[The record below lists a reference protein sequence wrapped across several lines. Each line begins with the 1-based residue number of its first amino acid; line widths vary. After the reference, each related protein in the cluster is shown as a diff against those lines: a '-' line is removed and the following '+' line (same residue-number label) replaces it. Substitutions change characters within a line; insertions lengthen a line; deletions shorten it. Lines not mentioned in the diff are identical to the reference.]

1 MEARPESLVKDWKAG
16 TFHCAY
22 YFIGEQAF
30 AAQAAAQLKAI
41 LNPDTFNFAQFSGDV
56 DPQAEAIVAEALTS
70 PAFGP
75 RRLIIVDNPKI
86 PAKARAEFARYLE
99 SPLETSTIVFFSDE
113 KKIDPK
119 DALAR
124 AVGRCGAVC
133 LIKPLREDEAQKR
146 LQEEAKKSGK
156 TLAPQAALL
165 LVQEIGTD
173 WTILRQELEKA
184 LLFAGASPNIE
195 REHVLQCLGYQKSA
209 DPFAL
214 PRLIQ
219 SRSLKESLSYLKKM
233 FEAGKPDEQAFRA
246 LNQITAAVAKQYRA
260 KLLVKAGTPR
270 DVLFRTLRLNDYY
283 DGNYLTELGRH
294 KESRLVSDLERCLQ
308 TDVSLKSKAW
318 LNPKIEIEHLVVDL
332 CRRSA

>member
-1 MEARPESLVKDWKAG
+1 MEARLEALVKDWKAG

-30 AAQAAAQLKAI
+30 AAQAVAQLKAI
-41 LNPDTFNFAQFSGDV
+41 LNPDTFNFAQFSGDI
-56 DPQAEAIVAEALTS
+56 DPKAEAIVAEALTS

-86 PAKARAEFARYLE
+86 PAKARAEFVQYLQ
-99 SPLETSTIVFFSDE
+99 SPLETSTIVFFSGE

-119 DALAR
+119 DTLAR
-124 AVGRCGAVC
+124 AVGTRGAVC
-133 LIKPLREDEAQKR
+133 LIRPLREDEAQKK
-146 LQEEAKKSGK
+146 LQEEARKSNK

-173 WTILRQELEKA
+173 WAILRQELEKA
-184 LLFAGASPNIE
+184 LLFAGDSPHVE

-219 SRSLKESLSYLKKM
+219 SRALKESISYLKKM
-233 FEAGKPDEQAFRA
+233 FESGKPDDQAFKA
-246 LNQITAAVAKQYRA
+246 LNQITAAVSKQYRA
-260 KLLVKAGTPR
+260 KLLVKAGTPK
-270 DVLFRTLRLNDYY
+270 DILFRTLRLNDYY
-283 DGNYLTELGRH
+283 DGNYLVELGRH
-294 KESRLVSDLERCLQ
+294 KESRLVSDLERCLA
-308 TDVSLKSKAW
+308 TDVALKSKAW
-318 LNPKIEIEHLVVDL
+318 LEPKIEIEHLVVDL
-332 CRRSA
+332 CRKA